1 MNGSVILLFIKKIMK
16 FAFFGTSEFSV
27 YVLEELKAHN
37 IVPHLIV
44 SSPDKP
50 KGRKL
55 IITPPPTKV
64 WAEKNNIPVYQPKS
78 LRSLKKDGTPFEE
91 PAKDY
96 LKNFLNGDEWDL
108 FLVASYGKIIPRE
121 IFDIPIHKTLNIH
134 PSLLPKYRGA
144 SPIQA
149 QILNDEKNV
158 GVTIMQIDEG
168 MDTGPIVVQK
178 EVKFPKWQALKCLAS
193 LTEAVLRRKFSAENY
208 PCISELAT
216 KEIPDI
222 PNRKEL
228 EKILAVEGARLF
240 SHILPEWL
248 IGAIDPI
255 MQNEN
260 LATECGKIEKA
271 DGEIDL
277 KDDPYKNF
285 LKIKA
290 FENWPGTYFY
300 TERGNKKI
308 RVIITD
314 AKLKD
319 NNLEILKI
327 IPEGKKEMSY
337 ESFMQGQK

>member
-1 MNGSVILLFIKKIMK
+1 MK
-16 FAFFGTSEFSV
+16 FIFFGTSEFSV
-27 YVLEELKAHN
+27 YVLEELKTHN
-37 IVPHLIV
+37 ILPRLIV

-55 IITPPPTKV
+55 IITPTPAKI

-91 PAKDY
+91 PAKNY
-96 LKNFLNGDEWDL
+96 LENFLNGDEWDL

-121 IFDIPIHKTLNIH
+121 IFDIPVHKTLNIH

-149 QILNDEKNV
+149 QILNDEKNI

-168 MDTGPIVVQK
+168 MDTGPIIIQKRTSPPATPSDNSNMLTAPLSLIRRGGMGGEVIILGQK
-178 EVKFPKWQALKCLAS
+178 ELQKKLA
-193 LTEAVLRRKFSAENY
+193 
-208 PCISELAT
+208 I
-216 KEIPDI
+216 
-222 PNRKEL
+222 
-228 EKILAVEGARLF
+228 EGARLF
-240 SHILPEWL
+240 AHILPEWL

-255 MQNEN
+255 MQNES